1 MSESMAAGAIGGL
14 VAWLLSFLVS
24 PWIAGHRADLRAAEV
39 DDTYWRRALQI
50 GLVILAA
57 ALIGALYWL
66 SWGLAAVV
74 NVTWWVRGLV
84 FAALCWA
91 ALTLPALLALRIRT
105 SVDRNDLA
113 TTIVEWLLTIL
124 GAGLACAWITARVL

>member
-105 SVDRNDLA
+105 SVDRTDLA